1 MLAYSGSLDEA
12 SILCVILLGP
22 LSAAAANEL
31 LASFNLFKFLIAVL
45 IFSTQ
50 FFISLSVSADR

>member
-1 MLAYSGSLDEA
+1 MLAYSGSLLDPAA
-12 SILCVILLGP
+12 SMRLLILLGP
-22 LSAAAANEL
+22 LSTIEA

-45 IFSTQ
+45 IFNTQ